1 MSRSIKSAETSASPA
16 LADAWRAKWNE
27 AIGVWSPFTQLSPPR
42 FCLNAADERREGL
55 SQSFAMI
62 RLNDH
67 AVVIS
72 LPQVQAF
79 RLQEFPLEIMCHEIG
94 HHVFVPGDLSDQ
106 GRLIARLRAA
116 LPGRTQHA
124 GLLANLYADFFINDR
139 LKREHNLQIDEIY
152 RRINP
157 KRSSSR
163 IWTLYMRTYELL
175 WGLARGDLARG
186 EIDARLEGDATLAF
200 RLIRAYARD
209 WLRGAGRFGAL
220 LYEYLDEA
228 ESHQLR
234 KILRPLLDAEAG
246 AAPDEIP
253 GGLTQMDAD
262 EADGA
267 IHPALDPELNAL
279 REIGDDE
286 TGAEGDDDG
295 GESAPGARDAGRAAQ
310 AGGGGRGQARQ
321 PYEYGQILRQ
331 LGVKISDEEA
341 ARRYYREQAAPHLI
355 PFPAR
360 AMPESEE
367 PLPEGLDIWDAGS
380 PVENI
385 DWMESALRSP
395 VLIPGFTTVERSYG
409 VSVGAEPAHE
419 PIDLDLYVDCS
430 GSMPD
435 PRSQISYLTL
445 AGAIIALS
453 ALRVRSNV
461 QATLWSGRD
470 DVLSTPG
477 FVSDETAILNVLCGY
492 FGGGT
497 QFPIPLLR
505 ETYRNRTDR
514 DRKVHIL
521 VISDD
526 GVTTMFDRDE
536 QGGSG
541 WDVARTALEKGGGGG
556 TFVLNLYQDWRKNAD
571 LTKANEMGWH
581 IAAVQS
587 WEDLISF
594 AREFSRR
601 RYAGAAQDMP
611 EGRR

>member
-1 MSRSIKSAETSASPA
+1 MSRSAETAGPSASAA
-16 LADAWRAKWNE
+16 LAEAWRARWNE
-27 AIGVWSPFTQLSPPR
+27 AISLWSPFTQLSPPR
-42 FCLNAADERREGL
+42 FCLNAADEQREGL

-79 RLQEFPLEIMCHEIG
+79 RLEEFPLEIMCHEIG
-94 HHVFVPGDLSDQ
+94 HHVFVPGDLTDQ

-116 LPGRTQHA
+116 LPGRVQHA

-139 LKREHNLQIDEIY
+139 LKRQHNLQIDEIY

-157 KRSSSR
+157 KQSSSR

-186 EIDARLEGDATLAF
+186 EIDPRLEGDATLAF
-200 RLIRAYARD
+200 RLIRAYSRD

-220 LYEYLDEA
+220 LYEYLDEP
-228 ESHQLR
+228 ESRQLR

-262 EADGA
+262 EAGGA

-279 REIGDDE
+279 REIGDEEADAD
-286 TGAEGDDDG
+286 AERRAGD
-295 GESAPGARDAGRAAQ
+295 SSNPGAMAAQ
-310 AGGGGRGQARQ
+310 PGGGRGQARQ

-355 PFPAR
+355 PFPQR
-360 AMPESEE
+360 RMPESEE
-367 PLPEGLDIWDAGS
+367 PLPEGLDVWDAGS

-395 VLIPGFTTVERSYG
+395 VLIPGFTTVERTYG
-409 VSVGAEPAHE
+409 VSAGAEPARE

-453 ALRVRSNV
+453 ALRVRSKV
-461 QATLWSGRD
+461 QATLWSGQQE
-470 DVLSTPG
+470 VLSTSG
-477 FVSDETAILNVLCGY
+477 FVSDETEILNVLCGY

-505 ETYRNRTDR
+505 ETYRQRTDR

-526 GVTTMFDRDE
+526 GVTTMFGPDE

-541 WDVARTALEKGGGGG
+541 WDIARMALEKAGGGG
-556 TFVLNLYQDWRKNAD
+556 TFVLNLYNDWRKSAD
-571 LTKANEMGWH
+571 LTRANEMGWH
-581 IAAVQS
+581 IAPVQS
-587 WEDLISF
+587 WEDLVAF

-601 RYAGAAQDMP
+601 SYAGSVQDTP
-611 EGRR
+611 GERG

>member
-1 MSRSIKSAETSASPA
+1 MSPA
-16 LADAWRAKWNE
+16 SVALAAAWRARWNE
-27 AIGVWSPFTQLSPPR
+27 AISVWSPFTQLSPPR
-42 FCLNAADERREGL
+42 FCLDAAEEQREGL

-72 LPQVQAF
+72 LPQVQAY
-79 RLQEFPLEIMCHEIG
+79 RLEEFPLEIMCHEIG
-94 HHVFVPGDLSDQ
+94 HHVFVPGDLTDQ

-124 GLLANLYADFFINDR
+124 GLLANLYADLFINDR
-139 LKREHNLQIDEIY
+139 LKREHNLKIDEIY

-157 KRSSSR
+157 EQQTSR
-163 IWTLYMRTYELL
+163 IWILYMRIYELMWAL
-175 WGLARGDLARG
+175 PRGDLARG

-220 LYEYLDEA
+220 LYEYLDEP
-228 ESHQLR
+228 ESQQLR

-246 AAPDEIP
+246 GGADQIP
-253 GGLTQMDAD
+253 GGLTQMDED

-279 REIGDDE
+279 REIGDE
-286 TGAEGDDDG
+286 EGAADGEGA
-295 GESAPGARDAGRAAQ
+295 GESAEPGSAKRAGAAPSVR
-310 AGGGGRGQARQ
+310 GGGGRGQARQ

-331 LGVKISDEEA
+331 LGIKISDEEA
-341 ARRYYREQAAPHLI
+341 ARRYYREQATPHLI
-355 PFPAR
+355 PFPERRLPKA
-360 AMPESEE
+360 EE

-395 VLIPGFTTVERSYG
+395 VVIPGFTTVERVYG
-409 VSVGAEPAHE
+409 VSAGVEPARE

-453 ALRVRSNV
+453 ALRVHAKV
-461 QATLWSGRD
+461 QATLWSGQK
-470 DVLSTPG
+470 DVLVTPG
-477 FVSDETAILNVLCGY
+477 FVNDETAILNVLCGY

-497 QFPIPLLR
+497 QFPIPVLR
-505 ETYRNRTDR
+505 ETYRGRTDR

-541 WDVARTALEKGGGGG
+541 WDIARMALEKAGAGG
-556 TFVLNLYQDWRKNAD
+556 TFVLNLYNDWRKNAD
-571 LTKANEMGWH
+571 LTRANEMGWH
-581 IAAVQS
+581 ISSVRS
-587 WEDLISF
+587 WEELVAF

-601 RYAGAAQDMP
+601 RYAGSTENESL